1 MNPIKRY
8 VNTVERHLRMDRHT
22 RLRIMHDLGS
32 EIQTRL
38 EQGEPPEA
46 IMAELGPA
54 EAVAESFNREFAA
67 PPKKSGWRWLL
78 LACAGVAALAAAAM
92 QWVERMLTAAAISVG
107 VIGGADGPT
116 AIFVTGGIGAGG
128 VFTGWQWQE
137 WLPVALGCLAGFL
150 LLQWPGAVKGAKRWL
165 PAALAAAGLALWCLL
180 AVQFALGGTGA
191 ASAGQAAAGV
201 ACRFFVH
208 GGFVPALALTAAVR
222 RLIQS
227 RGGAPG

>member
-67 PPKKSGWRWLL
+67 PPKKSGWRWLRR
-78 LACAGVAALAAAAM
+78 AGAGRAAGAAAAMPGGERRLPAAALAA
-92 QWVERMLTAAAISVG
+92 G

-116 AIFVTGGIGAGG
+116 AIFVTAAPSA
-128 VFTGWQWQE
+128 WRWAE

-165 PAALAAAGLALWCLL
+165 PAAAAAAGLALWVVL
-180 AVQFALGGTGA
+180 AVQFVAESLGWLP
-191 ASAGQAAAGV
+191 AGQIAVCVLQRLAL
-201 ACRFFVH
+201 H
-208 GGFVPALALTAAVR
+208 GGFVPALTLAASVR
-222 RLIQS
+222 RL
-227 RGGAPG
+227 RRTRPEPER

>member
-46 IMAELGPA
+46 ILAELGPA
-54 EAVAESFNREFAA
+54 AAVAESFNREFAA

-78 LACAGVAALAAAAM
+78 LACAGL
-92 QWVERMLTAAAISVG
+92 
-107 VIGGADGPT
+107 
-116 AIFVTGGIGAGG
+116 
-128 VFTGWQWQE
+128 
-137 WLPVALGCLAGFL
+137 
-150 LLQWPGAVKGAKRWL
+150 
-165 PAALAAAGLALWCLL
+165 AALAAAGLALWCLL
-180 AVQFALGGTGA
+180 AVRFALGSAGA
-191 ASAGQAAAGV
+191 ASAGQIAAGV
-201 ACRFFVH
+201 ARRFFAH
-208 GGFVPALALTAAVR
+208 GGFVPAAALFAAAR

-227 RGGAPG
+227 RGSTPG

>member
-46 IMAELGPA
+46 ILAELGPA
-54 EAVAESFNREFAA
+54 AAVAESFNREFAA

-78 LACAGVAALAAAAM
+78 LACAGLAALAAAAM

-116 AIFVTGGIGAGG
+116 AIFVTAAPSA
-128 VFTGWQWQE
+128 WRWAE

-150 LLQWPGAVKGAKRWL
+150 LLQWPGAGKGIRRWL

-208 GGFVPALALTAAVR
+208 GGFVPALALAAAVR

>member
-78 LACAGVAALAAAAM
+78 LACAGLALLAGAERWAAGRTVA
-92 QWVERMLTAAAISVG
+92 I
-107 VIGGADGPT
+107 IGGADGPT

-165 PAALAAAGLALWCLL
+165 PAAAAAAGLALWVVL
-180 AVQFALGGTGA
+180 AVQFVAESLGWLP
-191 ASAGQAAAGV
+191 AGQITVCVLQRLAL
-201 ACRFFVH
+201 H
-208 GGFVPALALTAAVR
+208 GGFVPALTLAATVR
-222 RLIQS
+222 RL
-227 RGGAPG
+227 RRTRPEPE

>member
-8 VNTVERHLRMDRHT
+8 VNTVERHLRMEKAT
-22 RLRIMHDLGS
+22 RLRIMHDLGT

-38 EQGEPPEA
+38 EQGETPEA

-67 PPKKSGWRWLL
+67 PLRRSRWRWAL
-78 LACAGVAALAAAAM
+78 LAGTALALLAGAERWAAGRT
-92 QWVERMLTAAAISVG
+92 VAI
-107 VIGGADGPT
+107 IGGADGPT

-165 PAALAAAGLALWCLL
+165 PAAAAAAGLALWVVL
-180 AVQFALGGTGA
+180 AVQFVAESLGWL
-191 ASAGQAAAGV
+191 SAGQIAVCVLQRLAL
-201 ACRFFVH
+201 H
-208 GGFVPALALTAAVR
+208 GGFVPALTLAAAVR
-222 RLIQS
+222 RL
-227 RGGAPG
+227 RRTRPEPER

>member
-78 LACAGVAALAAAAM
+78 LACAGLAALAAAAM

-116 AIFVTGGIGAGG
+116 AIFVTAAPSA
-128 VFTGWQWQE
+128 WRWAE

-165 PAALAAAGLALWCLL
+165 PAAAAAAGLALWVVL
-180 AVQFALGGTGA
+180 AVQFVAESLGWLP
-191 ASAGQAAAGV
+191 AGQIAVCVLQRLAL
-201 ACRFFVH
+201 H
-208 GGFVPALALTAAVR
+208 GGFVPALTLAASVR
-222 RLIQS
+222 RL
-227 RGGAPG
+227 RRTRPEPER

>member
-38 EQGEPPEA
+38 EQGETPEA

-78 LACAGVAALAAAAM
+78 LACAGLAALAAAAM

-116 AIFVTGGIGAGG
+116 AIFVTAAPSA
-128 VFTGWQWQE
+128 WHWAE

-150 LLQWPGAVKGAKRWL
+150 LLQWPGAGKGIRRWL
-165 PAALAAAGLALWCLL
+165 PAAAAAAGLALWVVL
-180 AVQFALGGTGA
+180 AVQFVAESLGWLP
-191 ASAGQAAAGV
+191 AGQITVCVLQRLAL
-201 ACRFFVH
+201 H